1 MSDEVYCYDYQ
12 EHMLKMVTDPEQTEE
27 LRARL
32 QQMCCCVDATGAN
45 TQEYEEEDY
54 GEEQ

>member
-12 EHMLKMVTDPEQTEE
+12 EHMLKMVTDPEQTKE
-27 LRARL
+27 LRAQL
-32 QQMCCCVDATGAN
+32 QQMCCCVDVTGAN